1 MQGVEAVGNLVGT
14 RDIAENIDSKLRIET
29 TVVDSTAN
37 IDYCSHCP
45 VHDERIEGKFF
56 SFLSRFQGEGF

>member
-1 MQGVEAVGNLVGT
+1 MQGAVAVGNLVGT

-45 VHDERIEGKFF
+45 ERIEGKFS
-56 SFLSRFQGEGF
+56 SFFPRFQREGF

>member
-1 MQGVEAVGNLVGT
+1 MQGVVAVGNLVGT

-45 VHDERIEGKFF
+45 ERIEGKFSTF
-56 SFLSRFQGEGF
+56 FAQIPGEGF